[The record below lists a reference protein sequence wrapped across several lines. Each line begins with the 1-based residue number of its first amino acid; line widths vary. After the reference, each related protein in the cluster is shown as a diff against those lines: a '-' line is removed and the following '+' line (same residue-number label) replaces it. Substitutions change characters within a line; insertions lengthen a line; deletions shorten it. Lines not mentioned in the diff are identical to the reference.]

1 MHYCWSWSARTSVPS
16 ELSPY
21 SLKYRETN
29 RTLLIKLRFCSRKIS
44 TKSREGKRD
53 LRCGI
58 VSDVLARGSTPDFRW
73 RGWSNGGKNQNP
85 KNSLGLQTKPQKIPG
100 PTEKLNWPQKDPL
113 PNFRRITRLGYTGT
127 TTNLQCFEHP
137 KYICQIFLPQ
147 KTRNL
152 KVQTQKTPC
161 IIRINWNPEYPPP
174 PLFTG
179 RYVIPCYTPVQ
190 TWRLS
195 LVVVCWYVLQESLL

>member
-1 MHYCWSWSARTSVPS
+1 MCWPGGVLRISGDGDDRTGA
-16 ELSPY
+16 
-21 SLKYRETN
+21 K
-29 RTLLIKLRFCSRKIS
+29 IK
-44 TKSREGKRD
+44 T
-53 LRCGI
+53 
-58 VSDVLARGSTPDFRW
+58 
-73 RGWSNGGKNQNP
+73 
-85 KNSLGLQTKPQKIPG
+85 QKIPLG
-100 PTEKLNWPQKDPL
+100 FKQNPRKYLDQKLNWPQKDPL

-161 IIRINWNPEYPPP
+161 IIRVNWNPEYPPPPP

>member
-1 MHYCWSWSARTSVPS
+1 MMCWPGRVLWISGDGDDRTGA
-16 ELSPY
+16 
-21 SLKYRETN
+21 K
-29 RTLLIKLRFCSRKIS
+29 IKI
-44 TKSREGKRD
+44 
-53 LRCGI
+53 
-58 VSDVLARGSTPDFRW
+58 
-73 RGWSNGGKNQNP
+73 
-85 KNSLGLQTKPQKIPG
+85 QKIPLG
-100 PTEKLNWPQKDPL
+100 FKQNPRKYLDQKLNWPQKDPL
-113 PNFRRITRLGYTGT
+113 SNFRRITRLGYTGT
-127 TTNLQCFEHP
+127 TTNLQCFEQP

-161 IIRINWNPEYPPP
+161 IIRVNWNPEYPPPP

>member
-1 MHYCWSWSARTSVPS
+1 MCWPGRVLWISGDGDDRTGA
-16 ELSPY
+16 
-21 SLKYRETN
+21 K
-29 RTLLIKLRFCSRKIS
+29 IKI
-44 TKSREGKRD
+44 
-53 LRCGI
+53 
-58 VSDVLARGSTPDFRW
+58 
-73 RGWSNGGKNQNP
+73 
-85 KNSLGLQTKPQKIPG
+85 QKIPLG
-100 PTEKLNWPQKDPL
+100 FKQNPRKYLDQKLNWPQKDPL

-161 IIRINWNPEYPPP
+161 IIRVNWNPEYPTPPP